1 MTQRL
6 VWNFELSTP
15 KAPFLTK
22 EDKKQDDLKWEWRF
36 FWPEEEIILLPLID
50 DAMLDLAHYEQKHK
64 KDHYYLLPGK
74 NFNIKL
80 RRNELLYKPLIKQG
94 KYALGF
100 GAKIHLDADDATKSI
115 EHSRIDECAKIRQQ
129 IKDEGVELVVKKESF
144 TFKLPTHPSI
154 KLELARIEVKQKIYF
169 SVCVEGRSHSLVETV
184 SKALFGKQASCDYVT
199 FLKTIVE

>member
-6 VWNFELSTP
+6 VWNFELSASKT
-15 KAPFLTK
+15 PFLTK

-36 FWPEEEIILLPLID
+36 FWPEEEIIRLPLID

-64 KDHYYLLPGK
+64 KDHYYLLPGEH
-74 NFNIKL
+74 FNIKL
-80 RRNELLYKPLIKQG
+80 RRNELLYKPLLKQG
-94 KYALGF
+94 KYAQGF
-100 GAKIHLDADDATKSI
+100 GAKIHLEADASKNMAPSTM
-115 EHSRIDECAKIRQQ
+115 DECAKIKQQ
-129 IKDEGVELVVKKESF
+129 INEEGVEVVVKKESF

-154 KLELARIEVKQKIYF
+154 KLELARIEVRQQIYF